1 MPLSYILGRKKELE
15 MKVKKMVASVL
26 AAGML
31 FCIQQNDTEAVK
43 QVASNQYGSI
53 LVDEKSI
60 FWQNE
65 REFNALIYQMSPNN
79 EVLKRGIY
87 TFEYLK
93 EYKNWYYHPLNDS
106 VQYIRVDVDRLE
118 EVPVIAMEEKRN
130 KNTNR
135 RN

>member
-1 MPLSYILGRKKELE
+1 
-15 MKVKKMVASVL
+15 MKIKQMLASL
-26 AAGML
+26 MAAGAI
-31 FCIQQNDTEAVK
+31 FCVVQHDNTTEAVK
-43 QVASNQYGSI
+43 TVNQGDYGSV
-53 LVDEKSI
+53 LVDEASI
-60 FWQNE
+60 YWQSD

-130 KNTNR
+130 KNTNNR
-135 RN
+135 K